1 MDTLKSYL
9 SASREHLSLP
19 LVLGALT
26 SIYLTVWAFVWVYR
40 ITLHPLAKFPGP
52 KLAAATFWY
61 EAYYDLWPHQHRYL
75 WKIKELHEK
84 YGPIV
89 RINPIH
95 IHIHDPDYFDDIYAG
110 GRRKRDRDTWYMH
123 ATESG
128 TMGDSLLQTMSHDQ
142 HRVRRAALNP
152 FFSKRAIQALEGMV
166 VEKIERLVGR
176 LELSY
181 RRGEVVNLTNATAA
195 LTMDVISSYALG
207 ADIGNLR
214 REDWGADWLD
224 AFRTVGLMR
233 PMGRQFAW
241 FMNSL
246 LNNLSPEV
254 VSWISPTTAHLTKK
268 LQFPM
273 DIIQSAVDERERNS
287 STGAGA
293 KEKLSA
299 NERTI
304 FQDIVDSDLP
314 PSEKTPARLNA
325 EAGLALGAGTETTA
339 RNLAVLIFYLLHNPD
354 VLQKLRAELKTVMPT
369 PGAPVTLVE
378 LEALPYFSAVIN
390 EGLRLS
396 HGASSRMPR
405 IATEEN
411 LQYKQWII
419 PAGTPVMQSLYLH
432 HTNPQVFPEPFKF
445 NPERWI
451 EDPKLKPRYL
461 MAWGRGSR
469 SCLGLNL
476 AHAELYLTVAHLL
489 TRFEMELYE
498 TVWERD
504 VEVLHDCFIGV
515 TDMSSPG
522 IRVKITSMLEG

>member
-1 MDTLKSYL
+1 
-9 SASREHLSLP
+9 
-19 LVLGALT
+19 
-26 SIYLTVWAFVWVYR
+26 
-40 ITLHPLAKFPGP
+40 
-52 KLAAATFWY
+52 
-61 EAYYDLWPHQHRYL
+61 
-75 WKIKELHEK
+75 
-84 YGPIV
+84 
-89 RINPIH
+89 
-95 IHIHDPDYFDDIYAG
+95 
-110 GRRKRDRDTWYMH
+110 
-123 ATESG
+123 
-128 TMGDSLLQTMSHDQ
+128 MGDSLLQTMSHDQ

-176 LELSY
+176 LEQTY

-287 STGAGA
+287 SNGAGT

-339 RNLAVLIFYLLHNPD
+339 RNLAVSIFYLLHNQD
-354 VLQKLRAELKTVMPT
+354 VLQKLRAELKTVMPA
-369 PGAPVTLVE
+369 PGAPVTLAE
-378 LEALPYFSAVIN
+378 LEALPYFV
-390 EGLRLS
+390 G
-396 HGASSRMPR
+396 
-405 IATEEN
+405 
-411 LQYKQWII
+411 
-419 PAGTPVMQSLYLH
+419 
-432 HTNPQVFPEPFKF
+432 
-445 NPERWI
+445 
-451 EDPKLKPRYL
+451 
-461 MAWGRGSR
+461 
-469 SCLGLNL
+469 CLGMNL
-476 AHAELYLTVAHLL
+476 TGTLA
-489 TRFEMELYE
+489 
-498 TVWERD
+498 
-504 VEVLHDCFIGV
+504 
-515 TDMSSPG
+515 
-522 IRVKITSMLEG
+522 